1 MDPEDPVLEWVER
14 VSMYLA
20 RDGVPPIA
28 GRVLGW
34 LMVCDPPEQSA
45 GQISDAIG
53 ASRASLTSNLR
64 LLTTMGF
71 LTARTRPGNRTT
83 YYRMAD
89 DAWSIVVRRQIETM
103 ASFLDLSRD
112 GIALAGPDNDGR
124 VRQAH
129 RTFEW
134 MAAAFDA
141 APPLSTGSEDP
152 EPEPQH
158 HDENTEQKR

>member
-1 MDPEDPVLEWVER
+1 MDDQDPVLGWIER
-14 VSMYLA
+14 VSMHLA

-64 LLTTMGF
+64 LLTAMGF
-71 LTARTRPGNRTT
+71 LSSRTKPGNRPT

-89 DAWSIVVRRQIETM
+89 DAWSVVVRRQMEGIT
-103 ASFLDLSRD
+103 SFLDLSRE
-112 GIALAGPDNDGR
+112 GITLAGVGNDDR
-124 VRQAH
+124 VRQAQ

-134 MAAAFDA
+134 MAAAFAA
-141 APPLSTGSEDP
+141 APPLTTGSGKASGNDTAQEERP
-152 EPEPQH
+152 
-158 HDENTEQKR
+158 

>member
-1 MDPEDPVLEWVER
+1 MDPQDPVLEWVER

-45 GQISDAIG
+45 GQISDSIG

-71 LTARTRPGNRTT
+71 LSSRTRPGNRTT

-89 DAWSIVVRRQIETM
+89 DAWSIVVRRQIAGM

-112 GIALAGPDNDGR
+112 GIALAGPGNDDR

-134 MAAAFDA
+134 MAAAFAA
-141 APPLSTGSEDP
+141 APPLTTGPD
-152 EPEPQH
+152 EPT
-158 HDENTEQKR
+158 HDDDHEEKRR